1 MQVLVCYVCVCV
13 YFAWG
18 SYTHAGIWCDCVRRT
33 SVIYNEDDDDAGR
46 LLYEA
51 AQVPDWNLGVA
62 TNDTN
67 KNMRHTR

>member
-51 AQVPDWNLGVA
+51 A
-62 TNDTN
+62 
-67 KNMRHTR
+67 